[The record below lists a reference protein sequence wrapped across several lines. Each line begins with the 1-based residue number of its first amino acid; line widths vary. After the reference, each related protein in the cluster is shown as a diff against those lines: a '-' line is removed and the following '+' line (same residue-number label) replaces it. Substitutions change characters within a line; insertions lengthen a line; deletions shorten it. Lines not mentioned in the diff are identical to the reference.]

1 MAKKGQIL
9 KNPYSGDTYEY
20 LETAKET
27 NGERVTIKMI
37 LKTKGPLVPDHMHT
51 LQDESFEVLSGK
63 LAILSEGKKI
73 TLSPGDKIAF
83 PKNTPHNHY
92 NDDDKAEAVFI
103 QTLTPALDFEYLL
116 ETIVGLST
124 DGKMPNGKAGLIQE
138 LVILKY
144 IDSKSFLVN
153 IPLGV
158 QKLLMNILAP
168 IGRFLGYRAV
178 YKKYSEIEK

>member
-9 KNPYSGDTYEY
+9 TNPQSGDMYEF

-27 NGERVTIKMI
+27 NGQRVTIKVT

-51 LQDESFEVLSGK
+51 IQDESFEVLSGK
-63 LAILSEGKKI
+63 LTILSEGKTTI
-73 TLSPGDKIAF
+73 LSSGEKIAF
-83 PKNTPHNHY
+83 PKNNPHNHY
-92 NDDDKAEAVFI
+92 NNDDKVDTVFI
-103 QTLTPALDFEYLL
+103 QTLSPALDFEYLL

-144 IDSKSFLVN
+144 IDSKSFLIN

-158 QKLLMNILAP
+158 QKLLMNTVAP
-168 IGRFLGYRAV
+168 IGRLLGYRAV
-178 YKKYSEIEK
+178 YKKYSGIEK

>member
-1 MAKKGQIL
+1 MARKGQIL
-9 KNPYSGDTYEY
+9 KNPQSGDSYEF

-27 NGERVTIKMI
+27 NGERVSIKVT

-51 LQDESFEVLSGK
+51 IQDESFEVLSGK
-63 LAILSEGKKI
+63 LTILSEGKTTI
-73 TLSPGDKIAF
+73 FSPGDKIAF
-83 PKNTPHNHY
+83 PKNKPHNHY
-92 NDDDKAEAVFI
+92 NDDDKVDTVFI

-144 IDSKSFLVN
+144 IDSKSFLIN

-158 QKLLMNILAP
+158 QKLLMNIVAP
-168 IGRFLGYRAV
+168 IGRLLGYRAV
-178 YKKYSEIEK
+178 YKKYSDIEK